1 MSIKCFAEL
10 KQKAL
15 EINEQLKVVGI
26 WPDVET
32 IKTAEQAKN
41 IGLADFTFVFHEKI
55 PGFPTIVVP
64 NPQIALETG
73 IDLVIRNE
81 VDTLMKGLVNTSLFL
96 KVLIKS
102 KLIKG
107 WVSHTSV
114 LEIPN
119 LDKLIIVTDGTVTPN
134 PSIEQKIEII
144 KNAVLCAKVLG
155 ITIPK
160 VALLSANEW
169 ITPNLS
175 STYDAALITKMFE
188 RGQIECEALVD
199 GPVSVDLALSE
210 KSALKKRVTL
220 RFDPPADILMA
231 PDLESAA
238 FLIKSAVYMG
248 KVSVA
253 GALWGMVSPV
263 VLTSR
268 SDNCESRVI
277 SLCIAKI
284 ARRVIDS

>member
-81 VDTLMKGLVNTSLFL
+81 VDTLMKGLINTSLFL

-155 ITIPK
+155 MDHSQSQFNI
-160 VALLSANEW
+160 
-169 ITPNLS
+169 
-175 STYDAALITKMFE
+175 
-188 RGQIECEALVD
+188 
-199 GPVSVDLALSE
+199 
-210 KSALKKRVTL
+210 
-220 RFDPPADILMA
+220 
-231 PDLESAA
+231 
-238 FLIKSAVYMG
+238 
-248 KVSVA
+248 
-253 GALWGMVSPV
+253 
-263 VLTSR
+263 
-268 SDNCESRVI
+268 
-277 SLCIAKI
+277 
-284 ARRVIDS
+284 